1 MANPLQRLFGNNPRE
16 TLVRLIFLSIL
27 VGALMAI
34 FRVTPIE
41 LFDIISDAIERL
53 LADHFRLIRDIFRY
67 FAYGAMIVV
76 PIWLI
81 LRLINIVR

>member
-1 MANPLQRLFGNNPRE
+1 MANPLQRLFGTNPRE

-34 FRVTPIE
+34 FHVTPFEVINM
-41 LFDIISDAIERL
+41 ISDAVERL
-53 LADHFRLIRDIFRY
+53 LADHFRLIRDIVRY
-67 FAYGAMIVV
+67 FVYGAMIVI

-81 LRLINIVR
+81 LRILNAIR

>member
-1 MANPLQRLFGNNPRE
+1 MSNPLQSLFGTRPRE

-41 LFDIISDAIERL
+41 LFDIIGDAIERL
-53 LADHFRLIRDIFRY
+53 LADHFRLIRDILRY
-67 FAYGAMIVV
+67 FIYGAMIVV
-76 PIWLI
+76 PIWVI
-81 LRLINIVR
+81 LRLVNLIR

>member
-1 MANPLQRLFGNNPRE
+1 MTNSFQHLFGQNPRE
-16 TLVRLIFLSIL
+16 TLIRLIFLSIF

-41 LFDIISDAIERL
+41 LFDIVNETIERL

-67 FAYGAMIVV
+67 FVYGAMIVV
-76 PIWLI
+76 PIWLV
-81 LRLINIVR
+81 LRLINVIR

>member
-1 MANPLQRLFGNNPRE
+1 MANPLYRLFGNNPRE

-34 FRVTPIE
+34 FRVTPPE
-41 LFDIISDAIERL
+41 LFDALSATIERL
-53 LADHFRLIRDIFRY
+53 IADHFHLVRDIIRY

-81 LRLINIVR
+81 LRLVNLIR

>member
-1 MANPLQRLFGNNPRE
+1 MSTSLQQLFGNNPRE

-27 VGALMAI
+27 AGALMAI
-34 FRVTPIE
+34 FRVTPFEVINM
-41 LFDIISDAIERL
+41 ISDTIEQL

-67 FAYGAMIVV
+67 FIYGAMIVV

-81 LRLINIVR
+81 LRIVNAVR

>member
-41 LFDIISDAIERL
+41 LFDIISDTINRL
-53 LADHFRLIRDIFRY
+53 LADHFRLIRDILRY
-67 FAYGAMIVV
+67 FLYGAMIVV

-81 LRLINIVR
+81 LRLINAIR